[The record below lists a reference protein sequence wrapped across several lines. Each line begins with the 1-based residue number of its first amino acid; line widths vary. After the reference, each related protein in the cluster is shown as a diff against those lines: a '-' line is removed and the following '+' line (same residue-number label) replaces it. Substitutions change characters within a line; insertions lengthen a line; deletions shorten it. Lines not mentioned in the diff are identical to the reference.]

1 MSRYPLLQRLFP
13 IILDNQTSLLPRL
26 SMPLNLWCFL
36 VEEISTGCILIV
48 IDCVHSLECEPHKGA
63 NHICSVPAVS
73 LMPTAVL
80 LVHAGSMKNTYWK
93 DYLFDL
99 QNCLI
104 LYELVQIL
112 QDKKQILEKSHNA
125 CKVTH

>member
-1 MSRYPLLQRLFP
+1 
-13 IILDNQTSLLPRL
+13 
-26 SMPLNLWCFL
+26 
-36 VEEISTGCILIV
+36 
-48 IDCVHSLECEPHKGA
+48 
-63 NHICSVPAVS
+63 
-73 LMPTAVL
+73 
-80 LVHAGSMKNTYWK
+80 MKNTYWK

-112 QDKKQILEKSHNA
+112 QDKKQILEKSHNV